1 MDLLIVA
8 VIEAIVRLGWLMFVA
23 AVGFGFWKAGVF
35 HAGQLGNAMDHWIW
49 SSGARISDRDALIGA
64 DFVMARNR
72 FSAAC

>member
-35 HAGQLGNAMDHWIW
+35 HAGQLGNAMDHWI
-49 SSGARISDRDALIGA
+49 
-64 DFVMARNR
+64 
-72 FSAAC
+72 